1 MTFFLTLT
9 IYLESWSWCNTI
21 RCWGGWSSYTATTAL
36 FGTQGIGEAAFFGL
50 RSCDLDLATKK
61 GSPSA
66 GHHQEFDWCEESELK
81 LCESHLFLNALW
93 RCQKLHVLHKAPLH
107 LCIQELDHP
116 QCNSYGSRADAMWHY
131 QWCVSSS
138 GSEVVRS
145 WHLEIFVIYLWYLW
159 CVR

>member
-21 RCWGGWSSYTATTAL
+21 RCWGRWSSYTATTAL
-36 FGTQGIGEAAFFGL
+36 FGTQGIGEAAFFGW

-81 LCESHLFLNALW
+81 LCESHLFVNALW
-93 RCQKLHVLHKAPLH
+93 RRQKLDVLHKTPLH

-145 WHLEIFVIYLWYLW
+145 WHLEIFVINLW
-159 CVR
+159 